1 MSFCEEGYYGG
12 HGGYGSYDDDDDCHP
27 SFCDICNAEDYTAIY
42 SVSDEQFERPKDG
55 QRCLKHKEKLTS
67 AEMVYALDKL
77 QNASFG
83 IGFSLI
89 IFSVGIAM
97 LLACLKLE
105 FGEGV
110 TILMSI
116 ASIVLIIFG
125 AVSALNCKCTKS
137 HVKRIILKSDAIAR

>member
-12 HGGYGSYDDDDDCHP
+12 HGGYGSYDDDDNYHP
-27 SFCDICNAEDYTAIY
+27 SFCDICNADDYTAIH
-42 SVSDEQFERPKDG
+42 SVSDEQFDSPKDG

-77 QNASFG
+77 QGASFG

-89 IFSVGIAM
+89 IFSLGIAM
-97 LLACLKLE
+97 LLACLKFD
-105 FGEGV
+105 FGEGT

-125 AVSALNCKCTKS
+125 GVGALNCKCTKS
-137 HVKRIILKSDAIAR
+137 HVKRIIVKSDAIPR